1 MTKEEFKGF
10 SSAAQHDMVL
20 EALVRI
26 TKNLE
31 TMEKESGK
39 PFVGTAKQRRNDI
52 KLLTILAEAFGKNE
66 LIWDNARVYKNAHA
80 ATMDAGKYIPNDK
93 VAVVGVG
100 MERYNSKSMAE
111 LLSAIEETW
120 DGYKEN
126 SGTSRDVINGIRGIT
141 DTEKKIVGAQQK
153 AGKFVSCVD
162 DKSIYP
168 VKSIAKCLDN
178 SGLSR
183 NVVEGFEKISND
195 RMAKRRSK

>member
-39 PFVGTAKQRRNDI
+39 PFMGTSKQRRNDI

-66 LIWDNARVYKNAHA
+66 LVWEQKPRV
-80 ATMDAGKYIPNDK
+80 TVDAGKYVPSDK
-93 VAVVGVG
+93 VVVVGVG
-100 MERYNSKSMAE
+100 MERYNNKSMAE
-111 LLSAIEETW
+111 LVKA
-120 DGYKEN
+120 
-126 SGTSRDVINGIRGIT
+126 T
-141 DTEKKIVGAQQK
+141 DDE
-153 AGKFVSCVD
+153 
-162 DKSIYP
+162 SIYP
-168 VKSIAKCLDN
+168 VKTIAKSIDN
-178 SGLSR
+178 SGISR